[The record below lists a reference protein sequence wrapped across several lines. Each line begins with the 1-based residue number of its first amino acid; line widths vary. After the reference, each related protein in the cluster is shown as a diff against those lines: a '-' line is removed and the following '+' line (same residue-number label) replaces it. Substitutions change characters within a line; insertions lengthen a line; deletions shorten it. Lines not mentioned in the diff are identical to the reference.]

1 MNFLNEKM
9 EPKLGDGNISICYI
23 KGKLYVR
30 DPNQTEK
37 PLLVFDPQTLQM
49 DKEATES
56 VKFPEDDNL
65 TTMKFMIEPHKETGR
80 FLA

>member
-1 MNFLNEKM
+1 
-9 EPKLGDGNISICYI
+9 
-23 KGKLYVR
+23 
-30 DPNQTEK
+30 
-37 PLLVFDPQTLQM
+37 
-49 DKEATES
+49 